1 MKHIALTGIVAEYIE
16 AINVGDIVSLIIM
29 FS

>member
-16 AINVGDIVSLIIM
+16 AINVGDIVQPDHHV
-29 FS
+29 